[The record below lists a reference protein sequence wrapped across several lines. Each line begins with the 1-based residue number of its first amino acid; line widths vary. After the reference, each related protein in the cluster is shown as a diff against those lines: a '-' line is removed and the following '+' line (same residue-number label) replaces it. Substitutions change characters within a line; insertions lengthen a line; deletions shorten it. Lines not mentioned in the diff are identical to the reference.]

1 MCQLIKFKTTIPP
14 VRNSTSPSPL
24 RLGLT
29 LITLLFGCFA
39 LAPIARAVMPPPD
52 GGYTG
57 QNTAEGHQALL
68 SLTTGQHNTAD
79 GYRTLYRNTVGNDN
93 TAIGFEALFDNIG
106 AGGELPVGNHNTAIG
121 SQALHSDPDG
131 DENTAVGYQAL
142 FNQKG
147 GGFIPG
153 GFGGTAVGSE
163 ALYNNT
169 TGEANTAVGVNA
181 LLNNATGS
189 FNIALGFNAGAA
201 LTTGDNNI
209 DIGNGGVA
217 DEANTIRIGTQGR
230 QVAAFIAGI
239 SGATLPTGVA
249 VVIDSTTGQLGISA
263 TSSARFK
270 SDIKPMDK
278 ASEAVLALKPVT
290 FRYKQEIDP
299 KGIRQFGLVAEEVE
313 KVNPALVTRDA
324 DGKVYTVRYEAVNA
338 MLLNEFL
345 KEHCKVEQQQRKLE
359 QEKTT
364 IAQLK
369 SAVAK
374 QEVTATEQQKEIAA
388 LTTNL
393 KEEAAQIQKVS
404 DQLEVNKPA
413 PQMVL
418 NNH

>member
-1 MCQLIKFKTTIPP
+1 
-14 VRNSTSPSPL
+14 
-24 RLGLT
+24 
-29 LITLLFGCFA
+29 
-39 LAPIARAVMPPPD
+39 MPPPD

-324 DGKVYTVRYEAVNA
+324 DGKVFTVRYEAVNA

>member
-1 MCQLIKFKTTIPP
+1 
-14 VRNSTSPSPL
+14 
-24 RLGLT
+24 
-29 LITLLFGCFA
+29 
-39 LAPIARAVMPPPD
+39 MPPPD

>member
-1 MCQLIKFKTTIPP
+1 
-14 VRNSTSPSPL
+14 
-24 RLGLT
+24 
-29 LITLLFGCFA
+29 
-39 LAPIARAVMPPPD
+39 MPPPD

-131 DENTAVGYQAL
+131 DENTAIGYQAL

-249 VVIDSTTGQLGISA
+249 VVIDSTTGQLGINA

-324 DGKVYTVRYEAVNA
+324 DGKVFTVRYEAVNA